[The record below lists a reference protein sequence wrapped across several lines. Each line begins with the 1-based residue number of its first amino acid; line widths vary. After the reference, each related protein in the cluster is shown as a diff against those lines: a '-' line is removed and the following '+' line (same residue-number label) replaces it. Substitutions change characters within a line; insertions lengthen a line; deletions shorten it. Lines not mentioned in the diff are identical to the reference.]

1 MAIFLSGIKCE
12 ICKKNILQK
21 DEKIMFPSFVLNE
34 KDPIYFF
41 NDSTFHRKCFFNY
54 RMSGQA
60 MLMYDELKRRTKKTK
75 ECCICKKEITD
86 PENYIFF
93 GCFSSNYDQE
103 LSKYNF
109 TMYHKTCFL
118 DSETKKNI
126 DLLISKMEKQR
137 KWKGRLPY

>member
-1 MAIFLSGIKCE
+1 MAIFLPGMKCG
-12 ICKKNILQK
+12 ICKKSISQK
-21 DEKIMFPSFVLNE
+21 DKKIMFPSFVLNE

-41 NDSTFHRKCFFNY
+41 NDSSFHRKCFFNDQ
-54 RMSGQA
+54 MSSQA
-60 MLMYDELKRRTKKTK
+60 TLMYNELVRRTKKTK

-103 LSKYNF
+103 ISKYNF

-118 DSETKKNI
+118 ASETKKNI
-126 DLLISKMEKQR
+126 DLLISKMEQKGA
-137 KWKGRLPY
+137 WKGRLLY